1 MPQNFI
7 ACDRGQTMLLPPDLT
22 EWVSDDHVVWSILGA
37 VDQMDLSAFYRAYR
51 ENGQGRAAYEPAM
64 MVALLLYSY
73 ARGNRSSRGIE
84 RACREDVTYKLITA
98 MRVPDHSTIAEFRRR
113 HETALG
119 EVFTEVLA
127 LCDEAGLVE
136 VGVISI
142 DGMKIRANA
151 SRGANR
157 TYEKLVADIL
167 KEAEETDR
175 WEDGLFGADRGDEV
189 PEHLRTEER
198 RRAAFKAAKERLAQ
212 KAGRDVE
219 PEVARIEPDPEQFAS
234 TRGWGR
240 RTWHREAHKEL
251 LRRREL
257 DAKPVARSRAE
268 RLLEA
273 LDRLEENQQV
283 EIQASEAYERWQ
295 AQRRAGGVPGQRLGM
310 PPKPYSPSPAPEGVM
325 NKTDPDSRMMRTQ
338 GQPTVQGYNAQAAVT
353 RGQII
358 VAAEVAVESPD
369 FGHLEPAVRAA
380 LHELED
386 AGVTQRP
393 ETVLADAGYWHTRQM
408 ENIVSDG
415 IQVLVPPD
423 AGLREGTRPGW
434 DKGPYA
440 FMRRVLSSEA
450 GHELYKHRKATVEP
464 VFAQN
469 KFNRGFRRFQRRGR
483 AAVRSEWRLQAAVH
497 NLLKLHNHWISP
509 AIA

>member
-7 ACDRGQTMLLPPDLT
+7 GCDRGQTLLLPPNLT
-22 EWVSDDHVVWSILGA
+22 DWVPDDHVVWSILGA
-37 VDQMDLSAFYRAYR
+37 VEQMDLALFYGAYR
-51 ENGQGRAAYEPAM
+51 SNGQGRAAYEPSM

-98 MRVPDHSTIAEFRRR
+98 MRVPDHSTISEFRRR

-119 EVFTEVLA
+119 ELFTRVLD
-127 LCDEAGLVE
+127 LCREAGLVE

-142 DGMKIRANA
+142 DGTKIRANA

-157 TYEKLVADIL
+157 TYERLVADIL

-175 WEDGLFGADRGDEV
+175 WEDGLFGEDRGDEL
-189 PEHLRTEER
+189 PEHLRTEEG
-198 RRAAFKAAKERLAQ
+198 RRAAFKAAKERLAE
-212 KAGRDVE
+212 KAGCDPE
-219 PEVARIEPDPEQFAS
+219 PEVAKVEMRAEDVPADRGR
-234 TRGWGR
+234 RGWDRG
-240 RTWHREAHKEL
+240 AHKEL
-251 LRRREL
+251 LRRREQ
-257 DAKPVARSRAE
+257 AAVPVPRDRAA

-273 LDRLEENQQV
+273 LHRLEENHQV
-283 EIQASEAYERWQ
+283 QIQASDAYDAWHAE
-295 AQRRAGGVPGQRLGM
+295 RRAGAVRGHKLGM
-310 PPKPYSPSPAPEGVM
+310 PPRPWTAPLVPEGVM

-338 GQPTVQGYNAQAAVT
+338 GQPTIQGYNAQAAVT

-358 VAAEVAVESPD
+358 VAAEIAVQSPD
-369 FGHLEPAVRAA
+369 FGHLEPVVRAT
-380 LHELED
+380 LRELGD
-386 AGVTQRP
+386 ANVSDRP
-393 ETVLADAGYWHTRQM
+393 ETVLADAGYWHTKQM

-423 AGLREGTRPGW
+423 SGLRKTSRPGW

-440 FMRRVLSSEA
+440 FMRMVLSSEF
-450 GHELYKHRKATVEP
+450 GLELYKHRKATVEP

-469 KFNRGFRRFQRRGR
+469 KFNRNFRRFQRRGR
-483 AAVRSEWRLQAAVH
+483 AAARSEWRLQAAVH
-497 NLLKLHNHWISP
+497 NLLKLHTHWINP
-509 AIA
+509 ATA